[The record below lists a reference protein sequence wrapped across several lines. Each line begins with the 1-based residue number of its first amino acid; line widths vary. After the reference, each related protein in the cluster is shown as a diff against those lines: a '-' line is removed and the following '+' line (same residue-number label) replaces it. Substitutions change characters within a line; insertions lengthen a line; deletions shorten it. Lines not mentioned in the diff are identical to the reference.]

1 VIAEAKGEAERFE
14 KVLEEYAKAPEV
26 TRKRIFIDTM
36 QEVLSNTDK
45 IIIDKDGGGG
55 VVPYLPLSELQRK
68 APASPA
74 ASPSAPSIQ
83 SGGQQ

>member
-1 VIAEAKGEAERFE
+1 MIAEAKGEAERFE

-26 TRKRIFIDTM
+26 TRQRIFIDTM

-45 IIIDKDGGGG
+45 IIIDKDGGG

-68 APASPA
+68 APAATAPT
-74 ASPSAPSIQ
+74 APSVQ